1 VKVLRFVVASAVIAI
16 FVYPFKSLQA
26 PSWEVSVVDA
36 SNNPVSGARVRES
49 YQDYS
54 AEFKGNESDLV
65 TDFTGKVT
73 FPARTLRANVLKR
86 IAVVFSSATAG
97 FHASFGPHAT
107 VFVFGGM
114 EGTSVK
120 NGVVEDWT
128 GSPRVNT
135 SVIVVHP
142 MVAQ

>member
-1 VKVLRFVVASAVIAI
+1 VKVLRIIFVLSVVAL
-16 FVYPFKSLQA
+16 FVYPFESLQA
-26 PSWEVSVVDA
+26 PAWEVSVVDA

-54 AEFKGNESDLV
+54 AESKGNEADLV
-65 TDFTGKVT
+65 TDLTGKVT
-73 FPARTLRANVLKR
+73 FPARTVRASVLKR
-86 IAVVFSSATAG
+86 LAMVLSSATAG
-97 FHASFGPHAT
+97 IHASFGPHAQI
-107 VFVFGGM
+107 FVFGNM

-128 GSPRVNT
+128 ESPRVNM

-142 MVAQ
+142 MVSQ